1 MPSVWYFAYGSNMDV
16 GRLIDKRLAP
26 QGVKTADRLLG
37 VLEGWHLVFNKPWT
51 KFADGAAANIMQKQE
66 ATVYGTLTL
75 MEPRGLE
82 VLDHYEGVAGGHYR
96 RETLTVHCPALAK
109 PVEAVAYIAMQ
120 DLTDGLLPPR
130 FYLDHLLAGRD
141 LLPADYIA
149 WLEQHASL
157 PIFSEL

>member
-16 GRLIDKRLAP
+16 GRLIDKRLHP
-26 QGVKTADRLLG
+26 EGVKTGDRLLG
-37 VLEGWHLVFNKPWT
+37 VLEGWQLVFNKPWA
-51 KFADGAAANIMQKQE
+51 KFAQGAAANIMQKQG

-96 RETLTVHCPALAK
+96 RETLMIDCPALSK
-109 PVEAVAYIAMQ
+109 PVEAVAYIAVK
-120 DLTDGLLPPR
+120 DLADGLLPPR

-141 LLPADYIA
+141 LLPADYTL
-149 WLEQHASL
+149 WLEQHDTL